1 MNKKG
6 LKITLI
12 IVALLGIVGTA
23 AYFTK
28 GFTNFNFTTSETEET
43 ESESTVRYNYRSFD
57 FSSDQSGSL
66 TKNTAVNFINNHNRE
81 NKGVFSGV
89 ATGKMPGED
98 NVEDLINYTFTD
110 KELGIR
116 LGTESNLG
124 YCILDCVS
132 NFKFDH
138 IKIEAV
144 NYNRKTEGESTYV
157 KETEGSILGVNGV
170 AVELKASA
178 ANKADT
184 KVVKQISFT
193 EEQTQLRLLGSK
205 GRPCILKLE
214 LWSE

>member
-1 MNKKG
+1 MNKKA
-6 LKITLI
+6 LKIGLI
-12 IVALLGIVGTA
+12 LVALIGIVGAA

-28 GFTNFNFTTSETEET
+28 GFTNFNFTTSDTEET
-43 ESESTVRYNYRSFD
+43 ESESTLRYNYRSFD

-66 TKNTAVNFINNHNRE
+66 TKNTVVNFINNHNRE

-98 NVEDLINYTFTD
+98 NVEDLINYTFAD

-116 LGTESNLG
+116 LGTQSNLG
-124 YCILDCVS
+124 YCVLDCIS

-144 NYNRKTEGESTYV
+144 NYNRKTEGESTYE
-157 KETEGSILGVNGV
+157 KETEGSVLGVNGV
-170 AVELKASA
+170 AIELKAA
-178 ANKADT
+178 ATNKADT

-193 EEQTQLRLLGSK
+193 EEQTQLQLTGSK